1 MNNAEMH
8 ADANGEIEAAHD
20 AHDTRRRV
28 FAIVASASGNLV
40 EWYDFYVYSF
50 GALYFA
56 SQFFP
61 AEDQTS
67 QLLNAAAI
75 FAAGFLM
82 RPIGGWLFGRIAT
95 GSADAHPC

>member
-56 SQFFP
+56 SQFS

-75 FAAGFLM
+75 LRLVSSCALSAAGSLAAL
-82 RPIGGWLFGRIAT
+82 PT